1 MLMLYTHARI
11 GVMTGKRGRS
21 RAKGRRWVGAHG
33 SLVSFH
39 KCRLTIIFLY
49 ICLYSILSIHHSQT
63 HKSTA
68 ESRLSYG
75 ASSQEEP
82 GMPDGPGHF
91 INKTTDENKTIIK
104 REREKKKRQQRT
116 TVYKIPVDM
125 CICTR
130 SATPVN
136 RMDVFVMYM

>member
-104 REREKKKRQQRT
+104 RERERKKNDNNERPYIKSLLT
-116 TVYKIPVDM
+116 CVYA
-125 CICTR
+125 R
-130 SATPVN
+130 G
-136 RMDVFVMYM
+136 RRRR